1 MIKRQLKCK
10 VIQVFVP
17 NISALDHRSSVKHS
31 NQMATS
37 KSYRP
42 MPSSNISKFSNDNS
56 GLLTTVADLPYN
68 FKLQYV
74 SVETPLDLSLK
85 SVLGQITPP
94 HSPQRSPLK
103 KRPYHHIIDASNDD
117 ADDDIKTKTKSQ
129 DEVEAPAKL
138 AKKEVTPNGKQ
149 IKVTSMPKTQKSV
162 SVNKTTIGVASTTAL
177 GAAITTVAAAA
188 TAAEAGAASTKIPL
202 PTTGAPSATVKE
214 HKRVKA
220 VRKLKFDEKKSSPVS
235 GTIIRALDEIDGN
248 IPLESGDI
256 DPQYNIVEVTDEA
269 KAEIAAIPN
278 VIGAY
283 LCKLCQIE
291 FDDAFCLARH
301 RCSCIV
307 LLEYRCPECGKR
319 FNCPANLASHRRWHK
334 PKDEVM
340 KKSNDTSGSGNGN
353 GVAVGAGGGGGGGGV
368 SGGDSS
374 AGDENAVQYPC
385 TLCGKFFK
393 RQAYLR
399 KHLVTHNKPNSKTNK
414 RAIQLASDPNDG
426 GKSGNSIG
434 SGSESN
440 ATAINTRI
448 GSTTTAI
455 SGRRSK
461 SVCSD
466 DSVSSS
472 QDSLASTNTGVRF
485 TFNVNSSSSTSSS
498 STAAKTAAA
507 TATAVEHVSNG
518 HEARAYDMAQSSRS
532 PTHFRLFK
540 SEIFTEEENIAAA
553 ALAHLRH
560 GTKDSVIRH
569 TTALST

>member
-1 MIKRQLKCK
+1 
-10 VIQVFVP
+10 
-17 NISALDHRSSVKHS
+17 
-31 NQMATS
+31 
-37 KSYRP
+37 
-42 MPSSNISKFSNDNS
+42 MPSSNISKFSTDNS

-74 SVETPLDLSLK
+74 SVETPLDLSVK
-85 SVLGQITPP
+85 TVLGQITPP

-103 KRPYHHIIDASNDD
+103 KRPYHHIVDTDGNDEND
-117 ADDDIKTKTKSQ
+117 TKDSLKNGTIPSIATTTTAISTTT
-129 DEVEAPAKL
+129 DLPPSKL

-149 IKVTSMPKTQKSV
+149 IKVTSMPKTHKSA
-162 SVNKTTIGVASTTAL
+162 SNSTAKVNDALTTKTSSTT
-177 GAAITTVAAAA
+177 TTTAAAA
-188 TAAEAGAASTKIPL
+188 TTVPAANP
-202 PTTGAPSATVKE
+202 KE

-235 GTIIRALDEIDGN
+235 GTIIRALDEIDNN
-248 IPLESGDI
+248 IPHESGDI

-283 LCKLCQIE
+283 TCKLCQIE

-340 KKSNDTSGSGNGN
+340 KKSS
-353 GVAVGAGGGGGGGGV
+353 
-368 SGGDSS
+368 DSS
-374 AGDENAVQYPC
+374 AGGNDSDENSVQYPC
-385 TLCGKFFK
+385 NLCGKFFK

-399 KHLVTHNKPNSKTNK
+399 KHLVTHTKPNSKTNK
-414 RAIQLASDPNDG
+414 RAALSATDSNDG
-426 GKSGNSIG
+426 NSN
-434 SGSESN
+434 SN
-440 ATAINTRI
+440 CVTSNIN
-448 GSTTTAI
+448 GGVSVTTTIPTKTLPVRTTNENCATTNV
-455 SGRRSK
+455 RSK

-472 QDSLASTNTGVRF
+472 QDSIASSVRF
-485 TFNVNSSSSTSSS
+485 TFNVNQT
-498 STAAKTAAA
+498 
-507 TATAVEHVSNG
+507 NG
-518 HEARAYDMAQSSRS
+518 TNQTMILRNDDEIQLPSHS
-532 PTHFRLFK
+532 PSHFRMFK
-540 SEIFTEEENIAAA
+540 SDIFTEEENIAAA

-560 GTKDSVIRH
+560 AKDSVIRH

>member
-1 MIKRQLKCK
+1 
-10 VIQVFVP
+10 
-17 NISALDHRSSVKHS
+17 
-31 NQMATS
+31 MATS
-37 KSYRP
+37 KSYRS

-103 KRPYHHIIDASNDD
+103 KRPYPHVIETNIVKTEDDASKKTTKIKNDTD
-117 ADDDIKTKTKSQ
+117 SD
-129 DEVEAPAKL
+129 VEPPPAKL
-138 AKKEVTPNGKQ
+138 VKKEVTPNGKQ

-162 SVNKTTIGVASTTAL
+162 SVNKTAPVAT
-177 GAAITTVAAAA
+177 
-188 TAAEAGAASTKIPL
+188 
-202 PTTGAPSATVKE
+202 TVKE

-248 IPLESGDI
+248 IPQESGDI
-256 DPQYNIVEVTDEA
+256 DPQYNIVEVTEEA

-334 PKDEVM
+334 PKEEVM
-340 KKSNDTSGSGNGN
+340 KKSSDSNGSG
-353 GVAVGAGGGGGGGGV
+353 
-368 SGGDSS
+368 D
-374 AGDENAVQYPC
+374 AGDENAIQYPC
-385 TLCGKFFK
+385 NLCGKFFK

-414 RAIQLASDPNDG
+414 RTVLSASDSNDD
-426 GKSGNSIG
+426 GKSTDANSQNGNAIATKNSRTNNHATNK
-434 SGSESN
+434 SG
-440 ATAINTRI
+440 
-448 GSTTTAI
+448 
-455 SGRRSK
+455 RSK

-472 QDSLASTNTGVRF
+472 QDSIASSVRF
-485 TFNVNSSSSTSSS
+485 TFNVNSSNDVNNDNKIRDYDEVQPSS
-498 STAAKTAAA
+498 
-507 TATAVEHVSNG
+507 
-518 HEARAYDMAQSSRS
+518 S

-560 GTKDSVIRH
+560 AKDSVIRH

>member
-1 MIKRQLKCK
+1 
-10 VIQVFVP
+10 
-17 NISALDHRSSVKHS
+17 
-31 NQMATS
+31 MATS
-37 KSYRP
+37 KSYRS

-103 KRPYHHIIDASNDD
+103 KRPYHHVIEPDTIEDETSKKTTIKNDSSSD
-117 ADDDIKTKTKSQ
+117 V
-129 DEVEAPAKL
+129 VEPPPAKL
-138 AKKEVTPNGKQ
+138 VKKEVTPNGKQ

-162 SVNKTTIGVASTTAL
+162 SVNKTAPVATTA
-177 GAAITTVAAAA
+177 
-188 TAAEAGAASTKIPL
+188 
-202 PTTGAPSATVKE
+202 KE

-248 IPLESGDI
+248 IPQESGDI
-256 DPQYNIVEVTDEA
+256 DPQYNIVEVTEEA

-340 KKSNDTSGSGNGN
+340 KKSNDSSGSGDG
-353 GVAVGAGGGGGGGGV
+353 
-368 SGGDSS
+368 
-374 AGDENAVQYPC
+374 GDENAVQYPC
-385 TLCGKFFK
+385 NLCGKFFK

-414 RAIQLASDPNDG
+414 RTILSASDSNDD
-426 GKSGNSIG
+426 GKSTDAIVHNV
-434 SGSESN
+434 N
-440 ATAINTRI
+440 AIAAKNLRTNK
-448 GSTTTAI
+448 S
-455 SGRRSK
+455 SRSK

-472 QDSLASTNTGVRF
+472 QDSIASSVRF
-485 TFNVNSSSSTSSS
+485 TFNVNTSNDVNNINNKTRDYDQPST
-498 STAAKTAAA
+498 
-507 TATAVEHVSNG
+507 
-518 HEARAYDMAQSSRS
+518 S

-560 GTKDSVIRH
+560 AKDSVIRH

>member
-1 MIKRQLKCK
+1 
-10 VIQVFVP
+10 
-17 NISALDHRSSVKHS
+17 
-31 NQMATS
+31 MATS
-37 KSYRP
+37 KSYRS
-42 MPSSNISKFSNDNS
+42 MPSSNISKFSNDSNS

-103 KRPYHHIIDASNDD
+103 KRPYHHIIETSDTTTDEDD
-117 ADDDIKTKTKSQ
+117 KQATTIKTEIVSS
-129 DEVEAPAKL
+129 DVGPPAKL
-138 AKKEVTPNGKQ
+138 VKKEVTPNGKQ

-162 SVNKTTIGVASTTAL
+162 SVNKTLATTTATTTTAA
-177 GAAITTVAAAA
+177 GAGAA
-188 TAAEAGAASTKIPL
+188 TAAN
-202 PTTGAPSATVKE
+202 TTTTNVTGTASATNVKE

-248 IPLESGDI
+248 IPQESGDI

-291 FDDAFCLARH
+291 FEDAFCLARH

-340 KKSNDTSGSGNGN
+340 KKSSDANGSG
-353 GVAVGAGGGGGGGGV
+353 
-368 SGGDSS
+368 D
-374 AGDENAVQYPC
+374 GDENAVQYPC

-414 RAIQLASDPNDG
+414 RTIQSASDSNDDG
-426 GKSGNSIG
+426 GNSGNTNDRNG
-434 SGSESN
+434 
-440 ATAINTRI
+440 
-448 GSTTTAI
+448 TTTTTSVNARTNNQHAMN
-455 SGRRSK
+455 GRRRK

-472 QDSLASTNTGVRF
+472 QDSIASNNGVRF
-485 TFNVNSSSSTSSS
+485 TFNVNSSSNH
-498 STAAKTAAA
+498 A
-507 TATAVEHVSNG
+507 SNG
-518 HEARAYDMAQSSRS
+518 TDTRNYDETQPSSS

-560 GTKDSVIRH
+560 AKDSVIRH

>member
-1 MIKRQLKCK
+1 
-10 VIQVFVP
+10 
-17 NISALDHRSSVKHS
+17 
-31 NQMATS
+31 MATS
-37 KSYRP
+37 KPYRS

-56 GLLTTVADLPYN
+56 GLLTTVAELPYN

-74 SVETPLDLSLK
+74 SVETPLDLSVK
-85 SVLGQITPP
+85 TVLGQITPP

-103 KRPYHHIIDASNDD
+103 KRPYHHVIETDSSDEIDTKKNIIKNDLITTTTT
-117 ADDDIKTKTKSQ
+117 ATSIDDVLPI
-129 DEVEAPAKL
+129 AKIP
-138 AKKEVTPNGKQ
+138 KKEITPNGKQ
-149 IKVTSMPKTQKSV
+149 IKVNSMPKTHKSATN
-162 SVNKTTIGVASTTAL
+162 STSNGTSSTTASTNST
-177 GAAITTVAAAA
+177 ATERTTS
-188 TAAEAGAASTKIPL
+188 ASIL
-202 PTTGAPSATVKE
+202 NGKE

-248 IPLESGDI
+248 IPHESGDI
-256 DPQYNIVEVTDEA
+256 DPQYNIVEVTEEA

-334 PKDEVM
+334 PKDEVL
-340 KKSNDTSGSGNGN
+340 KKSNDSSGSGET
-353 GVAVGAGGGGGGGGV
+353 
-368 SGGDSS
+368 
-374 AGDENAVQYPC
+374 DENTIQYPC
-385 TLCGKFFK
+385 NLCGKFFK

-414 RAIQLASDPNDG
+414 RTMQTTNETNNS
-426 GKSGNSIG
+426 KSLVRGNS
-434 SGSESN
+434 N
-440 ATAINTRI
+440 
-448 GSTTTAI
+448 TTTATTTTT
-455 SGRRSK
+455 STNMNTRKNNNNNNSNLRRK
-461 SVCSD
+461 SVSSD

-472 QDSLASTNTGVRF
+472 QDSVESSVRF
-485 TFNVNSSSSTSSS
+485 TFNVNSSNDISNGNETRNNDMVETSS
-498 STAAKTAAA
+498 
-507 TATAVEHVSNG
+507 H
-518 HEARAYDMAQSSRS
+518 S
-532 PTHFRLFK
+532 PPPFRLFK
-540 SEIFTEEENIAAA
+540 SDIFTEEENIAAA

-560 GTKDSVIRH
+560 AKDSVIRH